1 MSGAHIAGRVLI
13 SFAGNGSR
21 TQETVCSLHDELP
34 FGNLKKRVS
43 RFFFCAAE
51 ENGDIVV

>member
-21 TQETVCSLHDELP
+21 PQETVCSLHDELP